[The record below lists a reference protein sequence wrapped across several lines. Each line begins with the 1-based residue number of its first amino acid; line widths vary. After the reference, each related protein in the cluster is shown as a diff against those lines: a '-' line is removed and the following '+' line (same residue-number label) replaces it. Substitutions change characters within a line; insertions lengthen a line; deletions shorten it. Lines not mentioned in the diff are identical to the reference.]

1 MLRIVVDLG
10 NSRVKWG
17 RLGLSGDLDAS
28 MALPTDGSC
37 GMGGCLG
44 TLEPRGCRALDMGRR
59 DGQPA
64 RGRSA

>member
-28 MALPTDGSC
+28 VALPTDGPSADC
-37 GMGGCLG
+37 NI
-44 TLEPRGCRALDMGRR
+44 
-59 DGQPA
+59 PA
-64 RGRSA
+64 STACSLSSTP